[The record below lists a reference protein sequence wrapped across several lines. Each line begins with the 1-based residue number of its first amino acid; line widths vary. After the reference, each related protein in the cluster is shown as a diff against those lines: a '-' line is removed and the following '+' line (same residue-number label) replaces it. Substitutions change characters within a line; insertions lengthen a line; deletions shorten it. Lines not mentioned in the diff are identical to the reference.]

1 MYDEKDNRYLDCV
14 NNVTHGRCC
23 VILYYFIWFWV
34 FWLYQCMVFN
44 YSTLGFISLQ
54 SVIFPVT
61 KRLFYSEAWGEL
73 VLIQTSLYFTMN
85 LNCSVI
91 LLTTSHS
98 KLAQV
103 IGYLDICVAN
113 LRFLLANAKSDWTCW
128 LGSYVTMWN
137 IKTFSLKKD
146 KPEGRL

>member
-1 MYDEKDNRYLDCV
+1 
-14 NNVTHGRCC
+14 
-23 VILYYFIWFWV
+23 
-34 FWLYQCMVFN
+34 MVFN

-73 VLIQTSLYFTMN
+73 VLIQASLYFTMN
-85 LNCSVI
+85 LNCTVI

-103 IGYLDICVAN
+103 IGYLCGKFKV
-113 LRFLLANAKSDWTCW
+113 FTGKCQ
-128 LGSYVTMWN
+128 V
-137 IKTFSLKKD
+137 
-146 KPEGRL
+146 

>member
-85 LNCSVI
+85 LNCTVI

-103 IGYLDICVAN
+103 IGYLCGKFKVFTGKCQVWLDV
-113 LRFLLANAKSDWTCW
+113 LTGFLCYNVK
-128 LGSYVTMWN
+128 YEN
-137 IKTFSLKKD
+137 IFT
-146 KPEGRL
+146 